1 MCALEGDE
9 AGSTKDSTGALAIS
23 MASVPLMMGLMTAV
37 AAPEDETTAVAG
49 TAAAWGA
56 AAEEADTAVAAEVED
71 DDVWIIWLKLMP
83 MGEWEGVSCSGDQ
96 VTERQPLEVVDFDR
110 EPQQG

>member
-49 TAAAWGA
+49 TAA
-56 AAEEADTAVAAEVED
+56 D
-71 DDVWIIWLKLMP
+71 
-83 MGEWEGVSCSGDQ
+83 
-96 VTERQPLEVVDFDR
+96 
-110 EPQQG
+110 